1 MFEALKEALLN
12 GKAPIVIQEVKNEL
26 AKGVPAAQIVDDGLC
41 AGMGELG
48 ELFKQG
54 KKFVPHLLL
63 AAKAMKE
70 SMAVLRPQLVASGV
84 KPVAT
89 AVIGTIK
96 GDLHDIGKNLV
107 GMMLAGAGFQVID
120 AGIGVTS
127 EKFVSLAKENGAK
140 IIGIS
145 ALLTTTMLN
154 MKAVVEAV
162 HASGIGA
169 KVIIGGAP
177 VTQTFADEIGA
188 DGYSPDAA
196 SAAQLALRLVKESEA
211 NAAT

>member
-26 AKGVPAAQIVDDGLC
+26 AKGVSAAQIVDDGLC

-107 GMMLAGAGFQVID
+107 GMMLAGAG
-120 AGIGVTS
+120 
-127 EKFVSLAKENGAK
+127 
-140 IIGIS
+140 S
-145 ALLTTTMLN
+145 ASPRKSSSRWRKRTGRRSS
-154 MKAVVEAV
+154 
-162 HASGIGA
+162 AS
-169 KVIIGGAP
+169 P
-177 VTQTFADEIGA
+177 PC
-188 DGYSPDAA
+188 SPP
-196 SAAQLALRLVKESEA
+196 RC
-211 NAAT
+211 